1 MATDYAKI
9 EKTTKIH
16 LKALLMISRIEGIL
30 ISKRPPILEIDVNGL
45 VYEVL
50 APMGTFYH
58 LHETDA
64 RVMLFTHFVVRED
77 AQQLYGFATT
87 LERDL
92 FRALIKVNG
101 VGPKLALTLLSG
113 MSAEQFLECIAM
125 EDDLQLTRIPGIG
138 KKTAQ
143 RLLIDIKDRLK
154 DMDTQG
160 ITLDIDPTQPQTPS
174 PQTDALAALSAL
186 GYKPAEAKKAIN
198 AIAKDNVDS
207 EQLIK
212 DALKWLTNGG

>member
-1 MATDYAKI
+1 
-9 EKTTKIH
+9 
-16 LKALLMISRIEGIL
+16 MISRIEGLL
-30 ISKRPPILEIDVNGL
+30 ISKKPPILEINVHGL

-58 LHETDA
+58 LQETG
-64 RVMLFTHFVVRED
+64 VQIMLYTHFVVRED

-87 LERDL
+87 TERDL

-101 VGPKLALTLLSG
+101 VGPKLALTILSG
-113 MSAEQFLECIAM
+113 MSAEQFLECITM
-125 EDDLQLTRIPGIG
+125 EDAAQLTRIPGIG

-160 ITLDIDPTQPQTPS
+160 ISLDATQMHSANPS
-174 PQTDALAALSAL
+174 PQADALAALTAL
-186 GYKPAEAKKAIN
+186 GYKPTEAKKALT
-198 AIAKDNVDS
+198 AVKADDADS

-212 DALKWLTNGG
+212 DALKWLTSGGK